1 MFYFFKT
8 VQMFYSITII
18 IAILWSKTATL
29 SQATATTRSFLFAPK
44 QNAKP
49 QLILIGGCTGT
60 GKSTF
65 GMSVALSQSILKCV
79 STDVIRE
86 VTRNTVE
93 VTQPELMRSSYEGD
107 ADPVV
112 NWKET
117 CNVLNSGIQGLVDD
131 AMKRGTSLVLE
142 GVHIQPNNI
151 LVDQWR
157 ASGGVALGCLLVIKD
172 AEAHRSLIFRRGE
185 ITKKGE
191 EKKLKAFERIRK
203 IQDEMI
209 AMANNNNWLM
219 IEQRIEPDPLEKIS
233 SYFSSDGLDL
243 SANFPLCL

>member
-1 MFYFFKT
+1 VDVLEQVNFAIY
-8 VQMFYSITII
+8 II
-18 IAILWSKTATL
+18 DNYK
-29 SQATATTRSFLFAPK
+29 
-44 QNAKP
+44 
-49 QLILIGGCTGT
+49 

-86 VTRNTVE
+86 ITRTTVDA
-93 VTQPELMRSSYEGD
+93 TPPALMRSSYEGD
-107 ADPVV
+107 SDPVL

-117 CNVLNSGIQGLVDD
+117 CHVLNSGIQGLVDD

-142 GVHIQPNNI
+142 GVHIQPNNV
-151 LVDQWR
+151 LLDQWR
-157 ASGGVALGCLLVIKD
+157 ANGGVALGCLLVIKD
-172 AEAHRSLIFRRGE
+172 SEAHRSLIFRRGE

-209 AMANNNNWLM
+209 AMAISNNWLL
-219 IEQRIEPDPLEKIS
+219 IEQRIEPDPLDKIA
-233 SYFSSDGLDL
+233 SYFSSDGSDL